1 MLLYGMGYSFS
12 HGIILVAYAVAFRF
26 GAYLQTRPVD
36 DYLYARINE
45 VYLVFIA
52 LVFGGLGVGQAG
64 SIAPN
69 YTKAKASAG
78 RIVSL
83 LDREPVID
91 NFSESGSKPVSEM

>member
-1 MLLYGMGYSFS
+1 M
-12 HGIILVAYAVAFRF
+12 
-26 GAYLQTRPVD
+26 
-36 DYLYARINE
+36 YARIDE

-69 YTKAKASAG
+69 YTKAKASAA
-78 RIVSL
+78 RIISL

-91 NFSESGSKPVSEM
+91 NFSEAGSTPVSHVYAALSSSPGFPPHLVQS